1 LLEATEASPERFR
14 IPGHERALLYRFAAQ
29 SGLRANE
36 IRCLTIASFDFDNQ
50 LVTLAGK
57 YTKNGQDT
65 TLPLRKDTVAMLKEL
80 FVNKLP
86 HIAAFKLPSKY
97 NMADM
102 LRADL
107 AAAQIEIDPER
118 GQVCFHSLRHSFGSM
133 LAASG
138 CHPKVA
144 QELLRHSDI
153 NLSLSRYSHVL
164 TGQTAKA
171 VEALPDLSS
180 EAHKATGTND

>member
-1 LLEATEASPERFR
+1 
-14 IPGHERALLYRFAAQ
+14 
-29 SGLRANE
+29 
-36 IRCLTIASFDFDNQ
+36 
-50 LVTLAGK
+50 
-57 YTKNGQDT
+57 
-65 TLPLRKDTVAMLKEL
+65 
-80 FVNKLP
+80 
-86 HIAAFKLPSKY
+86 
-97 NMADM
+97 MADM